1 MKASCQTSCSSYSCV
16 GVLKVAVNIVG
27 SMGRHEDDG
36 DREVKKE
43 KKEKKHKQKEKEKY
57 RDKDRE
63 KSRHRDSDRHADDA
77 RARGDRGSSPN
88 GDDGAAKIL
97 DLHDAAEKEQSTI
110 DIDGGV
116 QRDSPPR
123 REENERRAHK
133 SSRGDPSRR
142 DRDREAERDRRRD
155 RSRDRH
161 SDRDRERDR
170 DRDRRRHGSREVERE
185 RVSSMP
191 REVSRPPAP
200 AVEEPEDEQRG
211 PARQLSPP
219 MSSAA
224 RDASARE
231 AERPVV
237 QESGGEVS
245 MSIEETNK

>member
-1 MKASCQTSCSSYSCV
+1 V
-16 GVLKVAVNIVG
+16 RVFKVFVNIVG
-27 SMGRHEDDG
+27 SMGRHEDDS

-43 KKEKKHKQKEKEKY
+43 KKEKKHKQKEKEKS

-63 KSRHRDSDRHADDA
+63 KNRHKDSERHADDG
-77 RARGDRGSSPN
+77 RARGDRGPSPN

-97 DLHDAAEKEQSTI
+97 DLHDAAEQEQSTI
-110 DIDGGV
+110 DTNGGV
-116 QRDSPPR
+116 QRGSPPR
-123 REENERRAHK
+123 REDNERRAHK

-142 DRDREAERDRRRD
+142 DRDREADRDRRRD

-161 SDRDRERDR
+161 SDRDREHDR

-191 REVSRPPAP
+191 REVFRPPAS
-200 AVEEPEDEQRG
+200 AVEEPEDKQKG
-211 PARQLSPP
+211 LTRQPTPP
-219 MSSAA
+219 MSSSA
-224 RDASARE
+224 REASARE
-231 AERPVV
+231 AERPAV